1 MGFAM
6 TSRFSPGSIAYARDG
21 RSYTV
26 EVVDGGTVYFTASNG
41 AETEFPESGLL
52 SETEWAA
59 QTDGRRDVSYTR
71 LKHARAYGLGPT
83 DSADRAASEQ
93 LLSKVERLSPSL
105 LDFAAYTVARQ
116 VLAENKDADLISGLS
131 IVKARLIFEEAR
143 PEVRARL
150 LAGVLGVRTEA
161 LLSAV
166 KLGDNLMRAMLDKGL
181 LAHTADFEEFLDRPR
196 R

>member
-1 MGFAM
+1 MA
-6 TSRFSPGSIAYARDG
+6 SRFSPGSIAYARDG

-26 EVVDGGTVYFTASNG
+26 EAVDGGTVYCTSSNG

-52 SETEWAA
+52 SATEWAA
-59 QTDGRRDVSYTR
+59 RSDGRRDVSYTR
-71 LKHARAYGLGPT
+71 LKQARAYGPAPT
-83 DSADRAASEQ
+83 ESADRAASEQ

-116 VLAENKDADLISGLS
+116 ILTENKDADLISGLS
-131 IVKARLIFEEAR
+131 IVKSRLIFEEAR

-150 LAGVLGVRTEA
+150 LAGVLGVRTDT

-166 KLGDNLMRAMLDKGL
+166 KLGDNLMRAMLEKGL
-181 LAHTADFEEFLDRPR
+181 VAHSTDFEEFLDRPR